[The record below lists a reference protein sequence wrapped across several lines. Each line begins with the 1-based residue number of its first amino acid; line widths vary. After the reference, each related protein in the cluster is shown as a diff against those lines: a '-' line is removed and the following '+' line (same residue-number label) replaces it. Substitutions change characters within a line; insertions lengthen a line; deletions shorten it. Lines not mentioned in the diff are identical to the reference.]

1 MKHFHPLQTDIA
13 RPKQFNDPFDYEPHP
28 LSILAVEEVQ
38 QYIMEHPEIKEDA
51 DQGKMFGVLVV
62 APLRGY
68 SRSVE
73 CGTFGA
79 ARAKDAGI
87 DLAESRQKS
96 TKLMWSEY
104 SAEIQY
110 SCTKPLVLETFPT
123 PHSSLLTPRDDD
135 MRNEIGFL
143 AAYSGLL
150 AGRND
155 WEWFVPPVFDAQDP
169 DGYFKVHEQ
178 KITEMNHEVELL
190 EKDLDDFYH
199 QSDYLKMLRTTENL
213 LSEHEKKMK
222 TAKVLRDMKRLQR
235 NISPEENAE
244 LIRESQFMKAE
255 MRRIKKR
262 CEELEQPWKEKE
274 ETLKNE
280 ITRLK
285 VIRKEASDDL
295 QRWLFAQYKMRN
307 AQGET
312 KDLIEIF
319 NDYNGELPPAG
330 SGDCCAPKLLQY
342 SFENNLQPLC
352 MAEFWWGASPKME
365 IRHHLNYYPACRGK
379 CLPILGW
386 MLGPVFSRSVECGT
400 FGAARA
406 KDAGIDLAE
415 SRQKSTKLMWSENS
429 TEIQS
434 SIPENSHT
442 QNISHST
449 FHTPH
454 STIRILFEDSHL
466 LVLNKPAGMLSV
478 PGKTGEESVES
489 RMREYL
495 RDEVNPII
503 VHRLDMDTSG
513 LMVVAKTKWTYTE
526 LQKQFL
532 EHQVEKTYVA
542 LLEHMPEGKPLKGT
556 ISLPLRPDIYDRPRQ
571 LVDWENGK
579 EAVTE
584 YCIMRSVECGV
595 WSENS
600 TEILSSVPENSH
612 TQSISHSTL
621 HTPHSTIRI
630 LLRPHTGRTH
640 QLRIHCAHQEGLGVP
655 IVGDV
660 LYGHRADRLYL
671 HAETLSFIHPKTG
684 ERLTFTAP
692 APF

>member
-1 MKHFHPLQTDIA
+1 MA
-13 RPKQFNDPFDYEPHP
+13 RPEQFNDPFDYEPHP

-38 QYIMEHPEIKEDA
+38 RYIMERPEIKEDA

-62 APLRGY
+62 SLPR
-68 SRSVE
+68 
-73 CGTFGA
+73 
-79 ARAKDAGI
+79 KDEGERRKEI
-87 DLAESRQKS
+87 TS
-96 TKLMWSEY
+96 
-104 SAEIQY
+104 EIQD
-110 SCTKPLVLETFPT
+110 EGAG
-123 PHSSLLTPRDDD
+123 
-135 MRNEIGFL
+135 IGFL

-169 DGYFKVHEQ
+169 DGYFKVHERE
-178 KITEMNHEVELL
+178 ITQMNHKVELL
-190 EKDLDDFYH
+190 EKDLDHLYH

-222 TAKVLRDMKRLQR
+222 TAKMLRDMKRLQR

-262 CEELEQPWKEKE
+262 CEELEKPWKEKE
-274 ETLKNE
+274 QSLTDRIEQLK
-280 ITRLK
+280 K
-285 VIRKEASDDL
+285 QRKEASDDL
-295 QRWLFAQYKMRN
+295 QRWLFSQYKMRN

-319 NDYNGELPPAG
+319 NDYNGQLPPAG

-342 SFENNLQPLC
+342 AFENNLQPLC

-386 MLGPVFSRSVECGT
+386 MLSR
-400 FGAARA
+400 R
-406 KDAGIDLAE
+406 KDEGG
-415 SRQKSTKLMWSENS
+415 RTKEITSEILDS
-429 TEIQS
+429 KDSGQDSYTQYISPS
-434 SIPENSHT
+434 SLLLRPSSSKN
-442 QNISHST
+442 
-449 FHTPH
+449 
-454 STIRILFEDSHL
+454 ILFEDSHL

-489 RMREYL
+489 MMREYL
-495 RDEVNPII
+495 HDDVNPII

-584 YCIMRSVECGV
+584 YCI
-595 WSENS
+595 
-600 TEILSSVPENSH
+600 
-612 TQSISHSTL
+612 SHSTL
-621 HTPHSTIRI
+621 HIPHSTIKI
-630 LLRPHTGRTH
+630 ILRPRTGRTH
-640 QLRIHCAHQEGLGVP
+640 QLRVHCAHQEGLGVP
-655 IVGDV
+655 IVGDA

>member
-1 MKHFHPLQTDIA
+1 MYSRSEKLKFCLVFRLLIRTFGFMKHFHPLQTDIA

-38 QYIMEHPEIKEDA
+38 RYIMEHPEIKEDA
-51 DQGKMFGVLVV
+51 DQGKMFGVLIVSL
-62 APLRGY
+62 PR
-68 SRSVE
+68 
-73 CGTFGA
+73 
-79 ARAKDAGI
+79 KDEGERRKEI
-87 DLAESRQKS
+87 TS
-96 TKLMWSEY
+96 
-104 SAEIQY
+104 EIQD
-110 SCTKPLVLETFPT
+110 EGAG
-123 PHSSLLTPRDDD
+123 
-135 MRNEIGFL
+135 IGFL

-169 DGYFKVHEQ
+169 DGYFKVHER

-190 EKDLDDFYH
+190 EKELDDFYH

-262 CEELEQPWKEKE
+262 CEELEKPWKEKE
-274 ETLKNE
+274 QSLTDRIEQLK
-280 ITRLK
+280 K
-285 VIRKEASDDL
+285 QRKEASDDL
-295 QRWLFAQYKMRN
+295 QRWLFSQYKMRN

-319 NDYNGELPPAG
+319 NDYNGQLPPAG

-342 SFENNLQPLC
+342 AFENNLQPLC

-386 MLGPVFSRSVECGT
+386 MLSR
-400 FGAARA
+400 R
-406 KDAGIDLAE
+406 KDEGG
-415 SRQKSTKLMWSENS
+415 RTKEITS
-429 TEIQS
+429 EIQDSYTQYISPSSFLPPPS
-434 SIPENSHT
+434 SIK
-442 QNISHST
+442 
-449 FHTPH
+449 
-454 STIRILFEDSHL
+454 ILFEDSHL

-489 RMREYL
+489 MMREYL
-495 RDEVNPII
+495 HDDVNPII

-542 LLEHMPEGKPLKGT
+542 LLEHMPDGKPLKGT

-579 EAVTE
+579 EAITE
-584 YCIMRSVECGV
+584 FWITRKDEGRRRKEIT
-595 WSENS
+595 SEIQDTKDS
-600 TEILSSVPENSH
+600 FQDTCTQYISPSSFLPPPS
-612 TQSISHSTL
+612 S
-621 HTPHSTIRI
+621 IRI
-630 LLRPHTGRTH
+630 ILRPHTGRTH
-640 QLRIHCAHQEGLGVP
+640 QLRVHCAHQEGLGVP
-655 IVGDV
+655 IVGDA

-684 ERLTFTAP
+684 ERLTFTAS

>member
-1 MKHFHPLQTDIA
+1 MYSRSEKLKFCLVFRLLIRTFGFMKHFHPLQTDIA
-13 RPKQFNDPFDYEPHP
+13 RPEQFNDPFDYEPHP
-28 LSILAVEEVQ
+28 LSILAAEEVQ

-62 APLRGY
+62 SLPR
-68 SRSVE
+68 
-73 CGTFGA
+73 
-79 ARAKDAGI
+79 KDEGERRKEI
-87 DLAESRQKS
+87 TS
-96 TKLMWSEY
+96 
-104 SAEIQY
+104 EIQD
-110 SCTKPLVLETFPT
+110 EGAG
-123 PHSSLLTPRDDD
+123 
-135 MRNEIGFL
+135 IGFL

-222 TAKVLRDMKRLQR
+222 TAKVLRDMKRLQH
-235 NISPEENAE
+235 NISPEENTE

-262 CEELEQPWKEKE
+262 CEELEKPWKEKE
-274 ETLKNE
+274 QSLTDRIEQLK
-280 ITRLK
+280 K
-285 VIRKEASDDL
+285 QRKEASDDL
-295 QRWLFAQYKMRN
+295 QRWLFSQYKMRN

-319 NDYNGELPPAG
+319 NDYNGQLPPAG

-342 SFENNLQPLC
+342 AFENNLQPLC

-386 MLGPVFSRSVECGT
+386 MLSRRKDEGGRTKEITPEILDSNDSV
-400 FGAARA
+400 
-406 KDAGIDLAE
+406 
-415 SRQKSTKLMWSENS
+415 QNS
-429 TEIQS
+429 YTQYISPSSFLPPPS
-434 SIPENSHT
+434 SIK
-442 QNISHST
+442 
-449 FHTPH
+449 
-454 STIRILFEDSHL
+454 ILFEDSHL

-489 RMREYL
+489 MMREYL
-495 RDEVNPII
+495 HDDVNPII

-542 LLEHMPEGKPLKGT
+542 LLEHMPEGKALKGT

-579 EAVTE
+579 EAITE
-584 YCIMRSVECGV
+584 YDLSQSENRGYGGTKARGY
-595 WSENS
+595 ENS
-600 TEILSSVPENSH
+600 TEI
-612 TQSISHSTL
+612 QDFKSISRATAP
-621 HTPHSTIRI
+621 PHHRTTEIYVT
-630 LLRPHTGRTH
+630 LRPRTGRTH
-640 QLRIHCAHQEGLGVP
+640 QLRVHCAHQEGLGVP
-655 IVGDV
+655 IVGDA

>member
-1 MKHFHPLQTDIA
+1 MYSRSEKLKFCLVFRLLIRTFGFMKHFHPLQTDIA
-13 RPKQFNDPFDYEPHP
+13 RPEQFNDPFDYEPHP
-28 LSILAVEEVQ
+28 LSILAAEEVQ

-62 APLRGY
+62 SLPR
-68 SRSVE
+68 
-73 CGTFGA
+73 
-79 ARAKDAGI
+79 KDEGERRKEI
-87 DLAESRQKS
+87 TS
-96 TKLMWSEY
+96 
-104 SAEIQY
+104 EIQD
-110 SCTKPLVLETFPT
+110 EGAG
-123 PHSSLLTPRDDD
+123 
-135 MRNEIGFL
+135 IGFL

-169 DGYFKVHEQ
+169 DGYFKVHERE
-178 KITEMNHEVELL
+178 ITQMNHEVELL
-190 EKDLDDFYH
+190 EKELDDFYH

-262 CEELEQPWKEKE
+262 CEELEKPWKEKE
-274 ETLKNE
+274 QSLTDRIEQLK
-280 ITRLK
+280 K
-285 VIRKEASDDL
+285 QRKEASDDL
-295 QRWLFAQYKMRN
+295 QRWLFSQYKMRN

-319 NDYNGELPPAG
+319 NDYNGQLPPAG

-342 SFENNLQPLC
+342 AFENNLQPLC

-386 MLGPVFSRSVECGT
+386 MISRSVECGM
-400 FGAARA
+400 R
-406 KDAGIDLAE
+406 
-415 SRQKSTKLMWSENS
+415 SENS
-429 TEIQS
+429 TEKQS
-434 SIPENSHT
+434 SIPENSYT
-442 QNISHST
+442 QSISHST
-449 FHTPH
+449 LHIPH
-454 STIRILFEDSHL
+454 STIRVLFEDPHL

-478 PGKTGEESVES
+478 PGKTGDVSVES
-489 RMREYL
+489 MMRDYL
-495 RDEVNPII
+495 HNDVNPII

-542 LLEHMPEGKPLKGT
+542 LLEHMPEGKALKGT

-579 EAVTE
+579 EAITE
-584 YCIMRSVECGV
+584 YCISRNEECGV

-600 TEILSSVPENSH
+600 TEIPSSIPENSH
-612 TQSISHSTL
+612 TQSISHSSL
-621 HTPHSTIRI
+621 HTPHSTIKI
-630 LLRPHTGRTH
+630 ILRPHTGRTH
-640 QLRIHCAHQEGLGVP
+640 QLRVHCAHQEGLGVP
-655 IVGDV
+655 IVGDA

>member
-1 MKHFHPLQTDIA
+1 MYSRSEKLKFCLVFRLLIRTFGFMKHFHPLQTDIA
-13 RPKQFNDPFDYEPHP
+13 RPKLFNDPFDYEPHP

-62 APLRGY
+62 SLPR
-68 SRSVE
+68 
-73 CGTFGA
+73 
-79 ARAKDAGI
+79 KDEGERRKEI
-87 DLAESRQKS
+87 TS
-96 TKLMWSEY
+96 
-104 SAEIQY
+104 EIQD
-110 SCTKPLVLETFPT
+110 EGAG
-123 PHSSLLTPRDDD
+123 
-135 MRNEIGFL
+135 IGFL

-169 DGYFKVHEQ
+169 DGYFKVHERE
-178 KITEMNHEVELL
+178 ITQMNHKVELL
-190 EKDLDDFYH
+190 EKELDDFYH

-262 CEELEQPWKEKE
+262 CEELEKPWKEKE
-274 ETLKNE
+274 QSLTDRIEQLK
-280 ITRLK
+280 K
-285 VIRKEASDDL
+285 QRKEASDDL
-295 QRWLFAQYKMRN
+295 QRWLFSQYKMRN

-319 NDYNGELPPAG
+319 NDYNGQLPPAG

-342 SFENNLQPLC
+342 AFENNLQPLC

-386 MLGPVFSRSVECGT
+386 MLSR
-400 FGAARA
+400 R
-406 KDAGIDLAE
+406 KDEGG
-415 SRQKSTKLMWSENS
+415 RTKEI
-429 TEIQS
+429 TPEIQDSKDSGQDSYTQYISPSSFLPPPS
-434 SIPENSHT
+434 SIK
-442 QNISHST
+442 
-449 FHTPH
+449 
-454 STIRILFEDSHL
+454 ILFEDSHL

-489 RMREYL
+489 MMRDYL
-495 RDEVNPII
+495 HDDMNPII

-579 EAVTE
+579 EAITE
-584 YCIMRSVECGV
+584 YCISRNEECGV

-600 TEILSSVPENSH
+600 TEIPSSIPENSH
-612 TQSISHSTL
+612 TQSISHSSL
-621 HTPHSTIRI
+621 HIPHSTIKI
-630 LLRPHTGRTH
+630 ILRPRTGRTH
-640 QLRIHCAHQEGLGVP
+640 QLRVHCAHQEGLGVP
-655 IVGDV
+655 IVGDA
-660 LYGHRADRLYL
+660 LYGHRADHLYL

>member
-1 MKHFHPLQTDIA
+1 MYSRSEKLKFCLVFRLLIRTFGFMKHFHPLQTDIA
-13 RPKQFNDPFDYEPHP
+13 RPEQFNDPFDYEPHP

-62 APLRGY
+62 SLPR
-68 SRSVE
+68 
-73 CGTFGA
+73 
-79 ARAKDAGI
+79 KDEGERRKEI
-87 DLAESRQKS
+87 TS
-96 TKLMWSEY
+96 
-104 SAEIQY
+104 EIQD
-110 SCTKPLVLETFPT
+110 EGAG
-123 PHSSLLTPRDDD
+123 
-135 MRNEIGFL
+135 IGFL

-169 DGYFKVHEQ
+169 DGYFKVHERE
-178 KITEMNHEVELL
+178 ITQMNHEVELL

-213 LSEHEKKMK
+213 LNEHEKKMK

-262 CEELEQPWKEKE
+262 CEELEKPWKEKE
-274 ETLKNE
+274 QSLTDRIEQLK
-280 ITRLK
+280 K
-285 VIRKEASDDL
+285 QRKEASDDL
-295 QRWLFAQYKMRN
+295 QRWLFSQYKMRN

-319 NDYNGELPPAG
+319 NDYNGQLPPAG

-342 SFENNLQPLC
+342 AFENNLQPLC

-386 MLGPVFSRSVECGT
+386 MLCSDFSRNVECGM
-400 FGAARA
+400 R
-406 KDAGIDLAE
+406 
-415 SRQKSTKLMWSENS
+415 SENS
-429 TEIQS
+429 TEIRS

-442 QNISHST
+442 QSISHST
-449 FHTPH
+449 LHIPH
-454 STIRILFEDSHL
+454 STIRVFFEDPHL

-478 PGKTGEESVES
+478 PGKTGDVSVES
-489 RMREYL
+489 MMRDYL
-495 RDEVNPII
+495 HDDMNPII

-513 LMVVAKTKWTYTE
+513 LMVVAKTRWTYTE

-600 TEILSSVPENSH
+600 TEILSSIPENSH
-612 TQSISHSTL
+612 TQSISHSSL
-621 HTPHSTIRI
+621 HIPHSTIRI
-630 LLRPHTGRTH
+630 LLHPRTGRTH
-640 QLRIHCAHQEGLGVP
+640 QLRVHCAHQEGLGAP
-655 IVGDV
+655 IVGDA

-684 ERLTFTAP
+684 ERLTFTAS

>member
-1 MKHFHPLQTDIA
+1 MASPNDFMKHFHTLQTNMA
-13 RPKQFNDPFDYEPHP
+13 RPEQFNDPFDYEPHP
-28 LSILAVEEVQ
+28 LSILAAEEVQ
-38 QYIMEHPEIKEDA
+38 RYIMEHPDIKEDA

-62 APLRGY
+62 SLPR
-68 SRSVE
+68 
-73 CGTFGA
+73 
-79 ARAKDAGI
+79 KDEGGRRKEIA
-87 DLAESRQKS
+87 
-96 TKLMWSEY
+96 T
-104 SAEIQY
+104 EIQ
-110 SCTKPLVLETFPT
+110 SEG
-123 PHSSLLTPRDDD
+123 SG
-135 MRNEIGFL
+135 IGFL

-169 DGYFKVHEQ
+169 NGYFKVHERE
-178 KITEMNHEVELL
+178 ITEMNHKVELL
-190 EKDLDDFYH
+190 EKELDHLYH
-199 QSDYLKMLRTTENL
+199 QPDYLKMLRTTEDL

-222 TAKVLRDMKRLQR
+222 TAKVLRDMKRLQH
-235 NISPEENAE
+235 NISPEEHAE
-244 LIRESQFMKAE
+244 LVRESQFMKAE

-285 VIRKEASDDL
+285 VLRKEASDDL
-295 QRWLFAQYKMRN
+295 QRWLFSQYKMRN

-319 NDYNGELPPAG
+319 NDYNGQLPPAG

-342 SFENNLQPLC
+342 AFENNLQPLC

-386 MLGPVFSRSVECGT
+386 MLSR
-400 FGAARA
+400 R
-406 KDAGIDLAE
+406 KDEGG
-415 SRQKSTKLMWSENS
+415 RTKEITS
-429 TEIQS
+429 EIQDS
-434 SIPENSHT
+434 KDSTQDSYT
-442 QNISHST
+442 QNISPSSLLL
-449 FHTPH
+449 PP
-454 STIRILFEDSHL
+454 SSKNILFEDPYL

-489 RMREYL
+489 MMREYL
-495 RDEVNPII
+495 HDDVNPII

-513 LMVVAKTKWTYTE
+513 LMVIAKTKWTYTE

-579 EAVTE
+579 EAITDYYITRKE
-584 YCIMRSVECGV
+584 EGRRRKEITS
-595 WSENS
+595 
-600 TEILSSVPENSH
+600 EILDSKNSVQDTCTQCISPSSFVLPPS
-612 TQSISHSTL
+612 SIK
-621 HTPHSTIRI
+621 IF
-630 LLRPHTGRTH
+630 LRPQTGRTH
-640 QLRIHCAHQEGLGVP
+640 QLRVHCAHQEGLGVP
-655 IVGDV
+655 IVGDA

-671 HAETLSFIHPKTG
+671 HAETLSFIHPKSG
-684 ERLTFTAP
+684 ERLQFHCP

>member
-1 MKHFHPLQTDIA
+1 MYSRSEKLKFCLVFRLLIRTFGFMKHFHPLQTDIA

-73 CGTFGA
+73 CGV
-79 ARAKDAGI
+79 R
-87 DLAESRQKS
+87 
-96 TKLMWSEY
+96 SEY

-110 SCTKPLVLETFPT
+110 SCTKPLVLETFLT
-123 PHSSLLTPRDDD
+123 PHSSLLTPRDDN
-135 MRNEIGFL
+135 MRSEIGFL

-155 WEWFVPPVFDAQDP
+155 WEWFMPPVFDAQDP
-169 DGYFKVHEQ
+169 DGYFKVHERE
-178 KITEMNHEVELL
+178 ITQMNHEVELL
-190 EKDLDDFYH
+190 EKDLDHLYH

-262 CEELEQPWKEKE
+262 CEELEKPWKEKE
-274 ETLKNE
+274 QSLTDRIEQLK
-280 ITRLK
+280 K
-285 VIRKEASDDL
+285 QRKEASDDL
-295 QRWLFAQYKMRN
+295 QRWLFLKYKMRN

-319 NDYNGELPPAG
+319 NDYNGQLPPAG

-342 SFENNLQPLC
+342 AFENNLQPLC

-386 MLGPVFSRSVECGT
+386 MLGSVFSRSVECG
-400 FGAARA
+400 
-406 KDAGIDLAE
+406 
-415 SRQKSTKLMWSENS
+415 MWSENS

-489 RMREYL
+489 VMREYL

-579 EAVTE
+579 EAITE
-584 YCIMRSVECGV
+584 YCIMMSVECGV

-630 LLRPHTGRTH
+630 ILRPQTGRTH
-640 QLRIHCAHQEGLGVP
+640 QLRVHCAHQEGLGAP
-655 IVGDV
+655 IVGDA

>member
-62 APLRGY
+62 YLPR
-68 SRSVE
+68 
-73 CGTFGA
+73 
-79 ARAKDAGI
+79 KDEGERRKEI
-87 DLAESRQKS
+87 TS
-96 TKLMWSEY
+96 
-104 SAEIQY
+104 EIQD
-110 SCTKPLVLETFPT
+110 EGAG
-123 PHSSLLTPRDDD
+123 
-135 MRNEIGFL
+135 IGFL

-169 DGYFKVHEQ
+169 DGYFKVHERE
-178 KITEMNHEVELL
+178 ITQMNHEVELL
-190 EKDLDDFYH
+190 EKELDDFYH

-262 CEELEQPWKEKE
+262 CEELEKPWKEKE
-274 ETLKNE
+274 QSLTDRIEQLK
-280 ITRLK
+280 K
-285 VIRKEASDDL
+285 QRKEASDDL
-295 QRWLFAQYKMRN
+295 QRWLFSQYKMRN

-319 NDYNGELPPAG
+319 NDYNGQLPPAG

-342 SFENNLQPLC
+342 AFENNLQPLC

-386 MLGPVFSRSVECGT
+386 MLSR
-400 FGAARA
+400 R
-406 KDAGIDLAE
+406 KDEGG
-415 SRQKSTKLMWSENS
+415 RTKEITS
-429 TEIQS
+429 EIQDSKDSGQDSYTQYISPS
-434 SIPENSHT
+434 SLLLRPSSSKN
-442 QNISHST
+442 
-449 FHTPH
+449 
-454 STIRILFEDSHL
+454 ILFEDPHL

-478 PGKTGEESVES
+478 PGKTGDVSVES
-489 RMREYL
+489 MMRDYL
-495 RDEVNPII
+495 HDDVNPII

-513 LMVVAKTKWTYTE
+513 LMVVAKTRWTYTE

-584 YCIMRSVECGV
+584 YDLSQSENRGYGGTKARGY
-595 WSENS
+595 ENS
-600 TEILSSVPENSH
+600 TEI
-612 TQSISHSTL
+612 QDFKIISRATAPPRHRATEIYV
-621 HTPHSTIRI
+621 T
-630 LLRPHTGRTH
+630 LRPRTGRTH
-640 QLRIHCAHQEGLGVP
+640 QLRVHCAHQEGLGVP
-655 IVGDV
+655 IVGDA

>member
-1 MKHFHPLQTDIA
+1 MYSRSEKLKFCLVFRLLIRTFGFMKHFHPLQTDIA

-38 QYIMEHPEIKEDA
+38 RYIMEHPEIKEDA

-62 APLRGY
+62 SLPR
-68 SRSVE
+68 
-73 CGTFGA
+73 
-79 ARAKDAGI
+79 KDEGERRKEI
-87 DLAESRQKS
+87 TS
-96 TKLMWSEY
+96 
-104 SAEIQY
+104 EIQD
-110 SCTKPLVLETFPT
+110 EGAG
-123 PHSSLLTPRDDD
+123 
-135 MRNEIGFL
+135 IGFL

-169 DGYFKVHEQ
+169 DGYFKVHERE
-178 KITEMNHEVELL
+178 ITQMNHKVELL
-190 EKDLDDFYH
+190 EKELDDFYH
-199 QSDYLKMLRTTENL
+199 QSDYLKMLCTTENL

-262 CEELEQPWKEKE
+262 CEELEKPWKEKE
-274 ETLKNE
+274 QSLTDRIEQLK
-280 ITRLK
+280 K
-285 VIRKEASDDL
+285 QRKEASDDL
-295 QRWLFAQYKMRN
+295 QRWLFSQYKMRN

-319 NDYNGELPPAG
+319 NDYNGQLPPAG

-342 SFENNLQPLC
+342 AFENNLQPLC

-386 MLGPVFSRSVECGT
+386 MISRSVECGM
-400 FGAARA
+400 R
-406 KDAGIDLAE
+406 
-415 SRQKSTKLMWSENS
+415 SENS

-434 SIPENSHT
+434 SIPEKSHT

-454 STIRILFEDSHL
+454 STINILFEDSHL

-489 RMREYL
+489 MMREYL
-495 RDEVNPII
+495 HDDMNPII

-513 LMVVAKTKWTYTE
+513 LMVVAKTRWTYTE

-579 EAVTE
+579 EAITE
-584 YCIMRSVECGV
+584 FWITRKEEGGGRKEITSEIQDTKDSVQNTCTQYT
-595 WSENS
+595 SP
-600 TEILSSVPENSH
+600 SSFLPPPS
-612 TQSISHSTL
+612 S
-621 HTPHSTIRI
+621 IRI
-630 LLRPHTGRTH
+630 TLRPRTGRTH
-640 QLRIHCAHQEGLGVP
+640 QLRMHCAHQEGLGVP
-655 IVGDV
+655 IVGDA

>member
-73 CGTFGA
+73 CGV
-79 ARAKDAGI
+79 R
-87 DLAESRQKS
+87 
-96 TKLMWSEY
+96 SEN

-110 SCTKPLVLETFPT
+110 SCTKPLVLETFLT
-123 PHSSLLTPRDDD
+123 PHSSLLTSRDDD

-169 DGYFKVHEQ
+169 DGYFKVHERE
-178 KITEMNHEVELL
+178 ITEMNHEVELL
-190 EKDLDDFYH
+190 EKELDDFYH

-262 CEELEQPWKEKE
+262 CEELEKPWKEKE
-274 ETLKNE
+274 QSLTDRIEQLK
-280 ITRLK
+280 K
-285 VIRKEASDDL
+285 QRKEASDDL
-295 QRWLFAQYKMRN
+295 QRWLFSQYKMRN

-342 SFENNLQPLC
+342 AFENNLQPLC

-386 MLGPVFSRSVECGT
+386 MLGSVFSRSVECG
-400 FGAARA
+400 
-406 KDAGIDLAE
+406 
-415 SRQKSTKLMWSENS
+415 MWSENS

-454 STIRILFEDSHL
+454 STINILFEDPHL

-478 PGKTGEESVES
+478 PGKTGDVSVES
-489 RMREYL
+489 MMRDYL

-584 YCIMRSVECGV
+584 YYIMRSVECGV

-630 LLRPHTGRTH
+630 LLRPQTGRTH
-640 QLRIHCAHQEGLGVP
+640 QLRVHCAHQEGLGVP
-655 IVGDV
+655 IVGDA

-684 ERLTFTAP
+684 ERLTFKAP

>member
-51 DQGKMFGVLVV
+51 DQGKMFGVLIV
-62 APLRGY
+62 APWGY

-73 CGTFGA
+73 CGV
-79 ARAKDAGI
+79 R
-87 DLAESRQKS
+87 
-96 TKLMWSEY
+96 SEN

-110 SCTKPLVLETFPT
+110 SCTKPLVLETFLT
-123 PHSSLLTPRDDD
+123 PHSTLLTPRDDD
-135 MRNEIGFL
+135 MRSEIGFL

-169 DGYFKVHEQ
+169 DGYFKVHER

-190 EKDLDDFYH
+190 EKELDDFYH

-262 CEELEQPWKEKE
+262 CEELEKPWKEKE
-274 ETLKNE
+274 QSLTDRIEQLK
-280 ITRLK
+280 K
-285 VIRKEASDDL
+285 QRKEASDDL
-295 QRWLFAQYKMRN
+295 QRWLFSQYKMRN
-307 AQGET
+307 AQGEI

-319 NDYNGELPPAG
+319 NDYNGQLPPAG

-342 SFENNLQPLC
+342 AFENNLQPLC

-386 MLGPVFSRSVECGT
+386 MLGSDFSRSEECG
-400 FGAARA
+400 
-406 KDAGIDLAE
+406 
-415 SRQKSTKLMWSENS
+415 MWSENS

-454 STIRILFEDSHL
+454 STINILFEDSHL

-489 RMREYL
+489 MMREYL
-495 RDEVNPII
+495 HDDVNPII

-513 LMVVAKTKWTYTE
+513 LMVVAKTRWTYTE

-612 TQSISHSTL
+612 TQSISPSTL

-630 LLRPHTGRTH
+630 LLHPRTGRTH
-640 QLRIHCAHQEGLGVP
+640 QLRVHCAHQEGLGGP
-655 IVGDV
+655 IVGDA

>member
-1 MKHFHPLQTDIA
+1 MYSRSEKLKFCLVFRLLIRTFGFMKHFHPLQTDIA

-38 QYIMEHPEIKEDA
+38 RYIMEHPEIKEDA

-62 APLRGY
+62 SLPR
-68 SRSVE
+68 
-73 CGTFGA
+73 
-79 ARAKDAGI
+79 KDEGERRKEI
-87 DLAESRQKS
+87 TS
-96 TKLMWSEY
+96 
-104 SAEIQY
+104 EIQD
-110 SCTKPLVLETFPT
+110 EGAG
-123 PHSSLLTPRDDD
+123 
-135 MRNEIGFL
+135 IGFL

-178 KITEMNHEVELL
+178 KITQMNHKVELL
-190 EKDLDDFYH
+190 EKDLDHLYH

-262 CEELEQPWKEKE
+262 CEELEKPWKEKE
-274 ETLKNE
+274 QSLTDRIEQLK
-280 ITRLK
+280 K
-285 VIRKEASDDL
+285 QRKEASDDL
-295 QRWLFAQYKMRN
+295 QRWLFSQYKMRN

-319 NDYNGELPPAG
+319 NDYNGQLPPAG

-342 SFENNLQPLC
+342 AFENNLQPLC

-386 MLGPVFSRSVECGT
+386 MLSR
-400 FGAARA
+400 R
-406 KDAGIDLAE
+406 KDEGG
-415 SRQKSTKLMWSENS
+415 RTKEITS
-429 TEIQS
+429 EIQDS
-434 SIPENSHT
+434 KDSTQDSYT
-442 QNISHST
+442 QNISPSSLL
-449 FHTPH
+449 PPP
-454 STIRILFEDSHL
+454 SSIKILFEDPHL

-478 PGKTGEESVES
+478 PGKTGDVSVES
-489 RMREYL
+489 MMRDYL
-495 RDEVNPII
+495 HDDVNPII

-513 LMVVAKTKWTYTE
+513 LMVVAKTRWTYTE

-579 EAVTE
+579 EAITE
-584 YCIMRSVECGV
+584 YCISRNEECGV

-600 TEILSSVPENSH
+600 TEILSSIPENSH
-612 TQSISHSTL
+612 TQSISHSSL

-630 LLRPHTGRTH
+630 ILRPHTGRTH
-640 QLRIHCAHQEGLGVP
+640 QLRVHCAHQEGLGVP
-655 IVGDV
+655 IVGDA

>member
-1 MKHFHPLQTDIA
+1 MYISQYICIFGSMIPFHPLHTDLQ
-13 RPKQFNDPFDYEPHP
+13 RPEQFNNPFCYEPHP
-28 LSILAVEEVQ
+28 LSILAAEEVQ
-38 QYIMEHPEIKEDA
+38 RFLTTHADIKEDA
-51 DQGKMFGVLVV
+51 DKGKMFGVLVIK
-62 APLRGY
+62 RGEGK
-68 SRSVE
+68 RGE
-73 CGTFGA
+73 RREERGE
-79 ARAKDAGI
+79 R
-87 DLAESRQKS
+87 LE
-96 TKLMWSEY
+96 WS
-104 SAEIQY
+104 
-110 SCTKPLVLETFPT
+110 
-123 PHSSLLTPRDDD
+123 DD
-135 MRNEIGFL
+135 EEELGFL

-155 WEWFVPPVFDAQDP
+155 WEWFVPPVYDAQQY
-169 DGYFKVHEQ
+169 DGYFKVHERAISDLNHKVEQ
-178 KITEMNHEVELL
+178 LETELSMLRQHP
-190 EKDLDDFYH
+190 
-199 QSDYLKMLRTTENL
+199 DYLKMKETIAGLLRG
-213 LSEHEKKMK
+213 HEQKMK
-222 TAKVLRDMKRLQR
+222 NAKALRDMKRLQR
-235 NISPEENAE
+235 NLSPEEHAA

-255 MRRIKKR
+255 MRRIKKH
-262 CEELEQPWKEKE
+262 CEEMEQPWQEKEHMLQSEIEALKEKRH
-274 ETLKNE
+274 TD
-280 ITRLK
+280 
-285 VIRKEASDDL
+285 SDAL
-295 QRWLFAQYKMRN
+295 QRWLFSQYHMLN
-307 AQGET
+307 AAGEQ
-312 KDLIEIF
+312 KDLIQIF
-319 NDYNGELPPAG
+319 EAFNGQMPPAG

-342 SFENNLQPLC
+342 AFRHHYTPVC

-365 IRHHLNYYPACRGK
+365 LRRHLHYYPACRGK
-379 CLPILGW
+379 CLPILSW
-386 MLGPVFSRSVECGT
+386 MLGSDFSRSEECGV
-400 FGAARA
+400 
-406 KDAGIDLAE
+406 
-415 SRQKSTKLMWSENS
+415 WSENS

-454 STIRILFEDSHL
+454 STINILFEDSYL

-489 RMREYL
+489 VMRKYL
-495 RDEVNPII
+495 HDDVNPII

-513 LMVVAKTKWTYTE
+513 LMVIAKTKWTYAE

-532 EHQVEKTYVA
+532 EHQVKKTYVA

-621 HTPHSTIRI
+621 HTPQSTIRI
-630 LLRPHTGRTH
+630 ILRPHTGRTH
-640 QLRIHCAHQEGLGVP
+640 QLRVHCAHPDGLDVP
-655 IVGDV
+655 ILGDP
-660 LYGHRADRLYL
+660 LYGKRADRLYL
-671 HAETLSFIHPKTG
+671 HAEC
-684 ERLTFTAP
+684 LTFTHPKSGEKLQFNCP

>member
-1 MKHFHPLQTDIA
+1 MYSRSEKLKFCLVFRLLIRTFGFMKHFHPLQTDIA

-38 QYIMEHPEIKEDA
+38 RYIMEHPEIKEDA

-62 APLRGY
+62 SLPR
-68 SRSVE
+68 
-73 CGTFGA
+73 
-79 ARAKDAGI
+79 KDEGERRKEI
-87 DLAESRQKS
+87 TS
-96 TKLMWSEY
+96 
-104 SAEIQY
+104 EIQD
-110 SCTKPLVLETFPT
+110 EGAG
-123 PHSSLLTPRDDD
+123 
-135 MRNEIGFL
+135 IGFL

-178 KITEMNHEVELL
+178 KITEMNHKVELL
-190 EKDLDDFYH
+190 EKDLDHLYH

-262 CEELEQPWKEKE
+262 CEELEKPWKEKE
-274 ETLKNE
+274 QSLTDRIEQLK
-280 ITRLK
+280 K
-285 VIRKEASDDL
+285 QRKEASDDL
-295 QRWLFAQYKMRN
+295 QRWLFSQYKMRN

-319 NDYNGELPPAG
+319 NDYNGQLPPAG

-342 SFENNLQPLC
+342 AFENNLQPLC

-386 MLGPVFSRSVECGT
+386 MLSRRKDEGGMTKEITSEILDSNDSV
-400 FGAARA
+400 
-406 KDAGIDLAE
+406 
-415 SRQKSTKLMWSENS
+415 QNS
-429 TEIQS
+429 YTQYISPS
-434 SIPENSHT
+434 SFLPPPSSSKN
-442 QNISHST
+442 
-449 FHTPH
+449 
-454 STIRILFEDSHL
+454 ILFEDSHL

-478 PGKTGEESVES
+478 PGKTGDVSVES
-489 RMREYL
+489 MMRDYL
-495 RDEVNPII
+495 HDDVNPII

-579 EAVTE
+579 EAITE
-584 YCIMRSVECGV
+584 FWITRKDEGRRRKEITSEIQDTKDSVQNTCTQYT
-595 WSENS
+595 SP
-600 TEILSSVPENSH
+600 SSFLPPPS
-612 TQSISHSTL
+612 S
-621 HTPHSTIRI
+621 IRI
-630 LLRPHTGRTH
+630 TLRPRTGRTH
-640 QLRIHCAHQEGLGVP
+640 QLRVHCAHQEGLGVP
-655 IVGDV
+655 IVGDA

>member
-1 MKHFHPLQTDIA
+1 MYSRSEKLKFCLVFRLLIRTFGFMKHFHPLQTDIA

-62 APLRGY
+62 SLPR
-68 SRSVE
+68 
-73 CGTFGA
+73 
-79 ARAKDAGI
+79 KDEGERRKEI
-87 DLAESRQKS
+87 TS
-96 TKLMWSEY
+96 
-104 SAEIQY
+104 EIQD
-110 SCTKPLVLETFPT
+110 EGAG
-123 PHSSLLTPRDDD
+123 
-135 MRNEIGFL
+135 IGFL

-169 DGYFKVHEQ
+169 DGYFKVHERE
-178 KITEMNHEVELL
+178 ITQMNHKVELL
-190 EKDLDDFYH
+190 EKELDDFYH

-262 CEELEQPWKEKE
+262 CEELEKPWKEKE
-274 ETLKNE
+274 QSLTDRIEQLK
-280 ITRLK
+280 K
-285 VIRKEASDDL
+285 QRKEASDDL
-295 QRWLFAQYKMRN
+295 QRWLFSQYKMRN

-319 NDYNGELPPAG
+319 NDYNGQLPPAG

-342 SFENNLQPLC
+342 AFENNLQPLC

-386 MLGPVFSRSVECGT
+386 MLSRTKDEGGRTKEITSVIQDS
-400 FGAARA
+400 
-406 KDAGIDLAE
+406 KD
-415 SRQKSTKLMWSENS
+415 STQDSY
-429 TEIQS
+429 
-434 SIPENSHT
+434 T
-442 QNISHST
+442 QNISPSSLLL
-449 FHTPH
+449 PP
-454 STIRILFEDSHL
+454 SSKNILFEDSHL

-478 PGKTGEESVES
+478 PGKTGDVSVES
-489 RMREYL
+489 MMRDYL
-495 RDEVNPII
+495 HDDVNPII

-513 LMVVAKTKWTYTE
+513 LMVVAKTRWTYTE

-579 EAVTE
+579 EAITE
-584 YCIMRSVECGV
+584 FWITRKDEGRRRKEITSEIQDTKDSVQNTCTQYT
-595 WSENS
+595 SP
-600 TEILSSVPENSH
+600 SSFLPPPS
-612 TQSISHSTL
+612 S
-621 HTPHSTIRI
+621 IRI
-630 LLRPHTGRTH
+630 TLRPRTGRTH
-640 QLRIHCAHQEGLGVP
+640 QLRVHCAHQEGLGVP
-655 IVGDV
+655 IVGDA

>member
-1 MKHFHPLQTDIA
+1 MYSRSEKLKFCLVFRLLIRTFGFMKHFHPLQTDIA
-13 RPKQFNDPFDYEPHP
+13 RPEQFNDPFDYEPHP

-38 QYIMEHPEIKEDA
+38 RYIMEHPEIKEDA

-73 CGTFGA
+73 CGV
-79 ARAKDAGI
+79 R
-87 DLAESRQKS
+87 S
-96 TKLMWSEY
+96 
-104 SAEIQY
+104 
-110 SCTKPLVLETFPT
+110 
-123 PHSSLLTPRDDD
+123 
-135 MRNEIGFL
+135 EIGFL

-169 DGYFKVHEQ
+169 KGFFKVHERE
-178 KITEMNHEVELL
+178 ITQMNHKVELL
-190 EKDLDDFYH
+190 EKELNDFYH

-262 CEELEQPWKEKE
+262 CEELEKPWKEKE
-274 ETLKNE
+274 QSLTDRIEQLK
-280 ITRLK
+280 K
-285 VIRKEASDDL
+285 QRKEASDDL
-295 QRWLFAQYKMRN
+295 QRWLFSQYKMRN

-330 SGDCCAPKLLQY
+330 AGDCCAPKLLQY
-342 SFENNLQPLC
+342 AFENNLQPLC

-386 MLGPVFSRSVECGT
+386 MLGSVFSRSVECGT

-449 FHTPH
+449 LHNPQ

-466 LVLNKPAGMLSV
+466 LVLNKPAGILSV

-489 RMREYL
+489 MMRDYL

-513 LMVVAKTKWTYTE
+513 LMVIAKTKWTYTE

-612 TQSISHSTL
+612 NQSISHSTL
-621 HTPHSTIRI
+621 HTPQSTIRI
-630 LLRPHTGRTH
+630 ILRPHTGRTH

-655 IVGDV
+655 IVGDA

>member
-62 APLRGY
+62 SLPR
-68 SRSVE
+68 
-73 CGTFGA
+73 
-79 ARAKDAGI
+79 KDEGERRKEI
-87 DLAESRQKS
+87 SS
-96 TKLMWSEY
+96 
-104 SAEIQY
+104 EIQ
-110 SCTKPLVLETFPT
+110 
-123 PHSSLLTPRDDD
+123 
-135 MRNEIGFL
+135 NEGAGIGFL

-190 EKDLDDFYH
+190 EKDLDHLYH

-262 CEELEQPWKEKE
+262 CEELEKPWKEKE
-274 ETLKNE
+274 QSLTDRIEQLK
-280 ITRLK
+280 K
-285 VIRKEASDDL
+285 QRKEASDDL
-295 QRWLFAQYKMRN
+295 QRWLFSQYKMRN

-319 NDYNGELPPAG
+319 NDYNGQLPPAG

-342 SFENNLQPLC
+342 AFENNLQPLC

-386 MLGPVFSRSVECGT
+386 MLSR
-400 FGAARA
+400 R
-406 KDAGIDLAE
+406 KDEGG
-415 SRQKSTKLMWSENS
+415 RTKEITS
-429 TEIQS
+429 EIQDSKDSAQDSYTQDISPS
-434 SIPENSHT
+434 SLLLPPSSKN
-442 QNISHST
+442 
-449 FHTPH
+449 
-454 STIRILFEDSHL
+454 ILFEDSHL

-478 PGKTGEESVES
+478 PGKTGDVSVES
-489 RMREYL
+489 MMRDYL
-495 RDEVNPII
+495 HDDMNPII

-579 EAVTE
+579 EAITE
-584 YCIMRSVECGV
+584 YWISRKDEGGGRKEITSEIQDTKESVQDTGTQYI
-595 WSENS
+595 SP
-600 TEILSSVPENSH
+600 SSFVLPPS
-612 TQSISHSTL
+612 S
-621 HTPHSTIRI
+621 IRI
-630 LLRPHTGRTH
+630 TLRPRTGRTH
-640 QLRIHCAHQEGLGVP
+640 QLRVHCAHQEGLGVP
-655 IVGDV
+655 IVGDA

>member
-1 MKHFHPLQTDIA
+1 MYSRSEKLKFCLVFRLLIRTFGFMKHFHPLQTDIA

-38 QYIMEHPEIKEDA
+38 RYIMERPEIKEDA

-62 APLRGY
+62 SLPR
-68 SRSVE
+68 
-73 CGTFGA
+73 
-79 ARAKDAGI
+79 KDEGERRKGI
-87 DLAESRQKS
+87 TS
-96 TKLMWSEY
+96 
-104 SAEIQY
+104 EIQD
-110 SCTKPLVLETFPT
+110 EGAG
-123 PHSSLLTPRDDD
+123 
-135 MRNEIGFL
+135 IGFL

-169 DGYFKVHEQ
+169 DGYFKVHERE
-178 KITEMNHEVELL
+178 ITQMNHKVELL
-190 EKDLDDFYH
+190 EKELDHLYH

-244 LIRESQFMKAE
+244 LVRESQFMKAE

-262 CEELEQPWKEKE
+262 CEELEKPWKEKE
-274 ETLKNE
+274 QSLTDRIEQLK
-280 ITRLK
+280 K
-285 VIRKEASDDL
+285 QRKEASDDL
-295 QRWLFAQYKMRN
+295 QRWLFSQYKMRN

-319 NDYNGELPPAG
+319 NDYNGQLPPGG

-342 SFENNLQPLC
+342 AFENNLQPLC

-386 MLGPVFSRSVECGT
+386 MLSR
-400 FGAARA
+400 R
-406 KDAGIDLAE
+406 KDEGG
-415 SRQKSTKLMWSENS
+415 RTKEITS
-429 TEIQS
+429 EIQDS
-434 SIPENSHT
+434 KDSTQDSYT
-442 QNISHST
+442 QNISPSSLLHPPS
-449 FHTPH
+449 
-454 STIRILFEDSHL
+454 SKNILFEDPHL

-489 RMREYL
+489 MMRDYL
-495 RDEVNPII
+495 HDDMNPII

-579 EAVTE
+579 EAITE
-584 YCIMRSVECGV
+584 YDLSQSENRGYGGTKARGY
-595 WSENS
+595 ENS
-600 TEILSSVPENSH
+600 TEI
-612 TQSISHSTL
+612 QDFKSISRATAP
-621 HTPHSTIRI
+621 PHHRNLCNS
-630 LLRPHTGRTH
+630 PS
-640 QLRIHCAHQEGLGVP
+640 P
-655 IVGDV
+655 
-660 LYGHRADRLYL
+660 HRADPPTARALRPPGRIGG
-671 HAETLSFIHPKTG
+671 ANRGGCAVWTSGRPSLSACRNTVVHSS
-684 ERLTFTAP
+684 
-692 APF
+692 

>member
-1 MKHFHPLQTDIA
+1 
-13 RPKQFNDPFDYEPHP
+13 
-28 LSILAVEEVQ
+28 
-38 QYIMEHPEIKEDA
+38 MEHPEIKEDA

-73 CGTFGA
+73 CGV
-79 ARAKDAGI
+79 R
-87 DLAESRQKS
+87 
-96 TKLMWSEY
+96 SEY

-110 SCTKPLVLETFPT
+110 SCTKPLVLETFLT
-123 PHSSLLTPRDDD
+123 PHSSLLTPRDDN
-135 MRNEIGFL
+135 MRSEIGFL

-155 WEWFVPPVFDAQDP
+155 WEWFMPPVFDAQDP
-169 DGYFKVHEQ
+169 DGYFKVHERE
-178 KITEMNHEVELL
+178 ITQMNHEVELL
-190 EKDLDDFYH
+190 EKDLDHLYH

-262 CEELEQPWKEKE
+262 CEELEKPWKEKE
-274 ETLKNE
+274 QSLTDRIEQLK
-280 ITRLK
+280 K
-285 VIRKEASDDL
+285 QRKEASDDL
-295 QRWLFAQYKMRN
+295 QRWLFLKYKMRN

-319 NDYNGELPPAG
+319 NDYNGQLPPAG

-342 SFENNLQPLC
+342 AFENNLQPLC

-386 MLGPVFSRSVECGT
+386 MLGSVFSRSVECG
-400 FGAARA
+400 
-406 KDAGIDLAE
+406 
-415 SRQKSTKLMWSENS
+415 MWSENS

-489 RMREYL
+489 VMREYL

-579 EAVTE
+579 EAITE
-584 YCIMRSVECGV
+584 YCIMMSVECGV

-630 LLRPHTGRTH
+630 ILRPQTGRTH
-640 QLRIHCAHQEGLGVP
+640 QLRVHCAHQEGLGAP
-655 IVGDV
+655 IVGDA

>member
-1 MKHFHPLQTDIA
+1 MYSRSEKLKFCLVFRLLIRTFGFMKHFHPLQTDIA

-62 APLRGY
+62 SLPR
-68 SRSVE
+68 
-73 CGTFGA
+73 
-79 ARAKDAGI
+79 KDEGERRKEI
-87 DLAESRQKS
+87 TS
-96 TKLMWSEY
+96 
-104 SAEIQY
+104 EIQD
-110 SCTKPLVLETFPT
+110 EGAG
-123 PHSSLLTPRDDD
+123 
-135 MRNEIGFL
+135 IGFL

-178 KITEMNHEVELL
+178 KITQMNHKVELL
-190 EKDLDDFYH
+190 EKDLDHLYH

-262 CEELEQPWKEKE
+262 CEELEKPWKEKE
-274 ETLKNE
+274 QSLTDRIEQLK
-280 ITRLK
+280 K
-285 VIRKEASDDL
+285 QRKEASDDL
-295 QRWLFAQYKMRN
+295 QRWLFSQYKMRN

-319 NDYNGELPPAG
+319 NDYNGQLPPAG

-342 SFENNLQPLC
+342 AFENNLQPLC

-386 MLGPVFSRSVECGT
+386 MLSRT
-400 FGAARA
+400 
-406 KDAGIDLAE
+406 KDEGG
-415 SRQKSTKLMWSENS
+415 RTKEITS
-429 TEIQS
+429 EIQDSKDSGQDSYTQYISPSSFLPPPS
-434 SIPENSHT
+434 SIK
-442 QNISHST
+442 
-449 FHTPH
+449 
-454 STIRILFEDSHL
+454 ILFEDSHL

-489 RMREYL
+489 MMRDYL
-495 RDEVNPII
+495 HDDVNPII

-513 LMVVAKTKWTYTE
+513 LMVVAKTRWTYTE

-630 LLRPHTGRTH
+630 LLHPHTGRTH
-640 QLRIHCAHQEGLGVP
+640 QLRVHCAHQEGLGVP
-655 IVGDV
+655 IVGDA

>member
-1 MKHFHPLQTDIA
+1 MYSRSEKLKFCLVFRLLIRTFGFMKHFHPLQTDIA

-38 QYIMEHPEIKEDA
+38 RYIMEHPEIKEDA

-62 APLRGY
+62 SLPR
-68 SRSVE
+68 
-73 CGTFGA
+73 
-79 ARAKDAGI
+79 KDEGERRKEI
-87 DLAESRQKS
+87 TS
-96 TKLMWSEY
+96 
-104 SAEIQY
+104 EIQD
-110 SCTKPLVLETFPT
+110 EGAG
-123 PHSSLLTPRDDD
+123 
-135 MRNEIGFL
+135 IGFL

-169 DGYFKVHEQ
+169 DGYFKVHER

-190 EKDLDDFYH
+190 EKELDDFYH

-262 CEELEQPWKEKE
+262 CEELEKPWKEKE
-274 ETLKNE
+274 QSLTDRIEQLK
-280 ITRLK
+280 K
-285 VIRKEASDDL
+285 QRKEASDDL
-295 QRWLFAQYKMRN
+295 QRWLFSQYKMRN

-319 NDYNGELPPAG
+319 NDYNGQLPPAG

-342 SFENNLQPLC
+342 AFENNLQPLC

-386 MLGPVFSRSVECGT
+386 MLSR
-400 FGAARA
+400 R
-406 KDAGIDLAE
+406 KDEGG
-415 SRQKSTKLMWSENS
+415 RTKEITS
-429 TEIQS
+429 EIQDS
-434 SIPENSHT
+434 KDSTQDSYT
-442 QNISHST
+442 QNISPSSLL
-449 FHTPH
+449 PPP
-454 STIRILFEDSHL
+454 SSIKILFEDPHL

-478 PGKTGEESVES
+478 PGKTGDVSVES
-489 RMREYL
+489 MMREYL
-495 RDEVNPII
+495 HDDVNPII

-579 EAVTE
+579 EAITE
-584 YCIMRSVECGV
+584 YCISRNEECGV

-600 TEILSSVPENSH
+600 TEIPSSIPENSH
-612 TQSISHSTL
+612 TQSISHSSL

-630 LLRPHTGRTH
+630 ILRPRTGRTH
-640 QLRIHCAHQEGLGVP
+640 QLRVHCAHQEGLGVP
-655 IVGDV
+655 IVGDA

>member
-1 MKHFHPLQTDIA
+1 MYSRSEKLKFCLVFRLLIRTFGFMKHFHPLQTDIA
-13 RPKQFNDPFDYEPHP
+13 RPEQFNDPFDYEPHP

-62 APLRGY
+62 SLPR
-68 SRSVE
+68 
-73 CGTFGA
+73 
-79 ARAKDAGI
+79 KDEGERRKEI
-87 DLAESRQKS
+87 TS
-96 TKLMWSEY
+96 
-104 SAEIQY
+104 EIQD
-110 SCTKPLVLETFPT
+110 EGAG
-123 PHSSLLTPRDDD
+123 
-135 MRNEIGFL
+135 IGFL

-169 DGYFKVHEQ
+169 DGYFKVHERE
-178 KITEMNHEVELL
+178 ITQMNHKVELL
-190 EKDLDDFYH
+190 EKDLDHLYH

-213 LSEHEKKMK
+213 LNEHEKKMK

-262 CEELEQPWKEKE
+262 CEELEKPWKEKE
-274 ETLKNE
+274 QSLTDRIEQLK
-280 ITRLK
+280 K
-285 VIRKEASDDL
+285 QRKEASDDL
-295 QRWLFAQYKMRN
+295 QRWLFLQYKMRN

-319 NDYNGELPPAG
+319 NDYNGQLPPAG

-342 SFENNLQPLC
+342 AFENNLQPLC

-386 MLGPVFSRSVECGT
+386 MLSRRKDEGGRTKEITSEILDSNDSV
-400 FGAARA
+400 
-406 KDAGIDLAE
+406 
-415 SRQKSTKLMWSENS
+415 QNS
-429 TEIQS
+429 YTQYISPS
-434 SIPENSHT
+434 SLLLRPSSSKN
-442 QNISHST
+442 
-449 FHTPH
+449 
-454 STIRILFEDSHL
+454 ILFEDSHL

-489 RMREYL
+489 MMRDYL
-495 RDEVNPII
+495 HDDMNPII

-513 LMVVAKTKWTYTE
+513 LMVVAKTRWTYTE

-542 LLEHMPEGKPLKGT
+542 LLEHMPEGKALKGT

-600 TEILSSVPENSH
+600 TEILPSVPENSH

-630 LLRPHTGRTH
+630 LLHPRTGRTH
-640 QLRIHCAHQEGLGVP
+640 QLRVHCAHQEGLGVP
-655 IVGDV
+655 IVGDA

>member
-1 MKHFHPLQTDIA
+1 MYSRSEKLKFCLVFRLLIRTFGFMKHIHPLQTDIA

-38 QYIMEHPEIKEDA
+38 RYIMEHPEIKADA

-62 APLRGY
+62 SLPR
-68 SRSVE
+68 
-73 CGTFGA
+73 
-79 ARAKDAGI
+79 KDEGERRKEI
-87 DLAESRQKS
+87 TS
-96 TKLMWSEY
+96 
-104 SAEIQY
+104 EIQD
-110 SCTKPLVLETFPT
+110 EGAG
-123 PHSSLLTPRDDD
+123 
-135 MRNEIGFL
+135 IGFL

-169 DGYFKVHEQ
+169 DGYFKVHERE
-178 KITEMNHEVELL
+178 ITQMNHEVELL

-262 CEELEQPWKEKE
+262 CEELEKPWKEKE
-274 ETLKNE
+274 QSLTDRIEQLK
-280 ITRLK
+280 K
-285 VIRKEASDDL
+285 QRKEASDDL
-295 QRWLFAQYKMRN
+295 QRWLFLQYKMRN

-319 NDYNGELPPAG
+319 NDYNGQLPPAG

-342 SFENNLQPLC
+342 AFENNLQPLC

-386 MLGPVFSRSVECGT
+386 MLGSVFSRSVECGT

-630 LLRPHTGRTH
+630 ILRPHTGRTH

>member
-1 MKHFHPLQTDIA
+1 
-13 RPKQFNDPFDYEPHP
+13 
-28 LSILAVEEVQ
+28 
-38 QYIMEHPEIKEDA
+38 MEHPEIKEDA

-62 APLRGY
+62 YLPR
-68 SRSVE
+68 
-73 CGTFGA
+73 
-79 ARAKDAGI
+79 KDEGERRKEI
-87 DLAESRQKS
+87 TS
-96 TKLMWSEY
+96 
-104 SAEIQY
+104 EIQD
-110 SCTKPLVLETFPT
+110 EGAG
-123 PHSSLLTPRDDD
+123 
-135 MRNEIGFL
+135 IGFL

-190 EKDLDDFYH
+190 EKDLDHLYH

-213 LSEHEKKMK
+213 LNEHEKKMK

-262 CEELEQPWKEKE
+262 CEELEKPWKEKE
-274 ETLKNE
+274 QSLTDRIEQLK
-280 ITRLK
+280 K
-285 VIRKEASDDL
+285 QRKEASDDL
-295 QRWLFAQYKMRN
+295 QRWLFSQYKMRN

-319 NDYNGELPPAG
+319 NDYNGQLPPAG

-342 SFENNLQPLC
+342 AFENNLQPLC

-386 MLGPVFSRSVECGT
+386 MFSR
-400 FGAARA
+400 R
-406 KDAGIDLAE
+406 KDEGG
-415 SRQKSTKLMWSENS
+415 RTKEITS
-429 TEIQS
+429 EIQDS
-434 SIPENSHT
+434 KDSTQDSYT
-442 QNISHST
+442 QNISPSSLLL
-449 FHTPH
+449 PP
-454 STIRILFEDSHL
+454 SSKNILFEDSHL

-489 RMREYL
+489 MMRDYL
-495 RDEVNPII
+495 HDDVNPII

-612 TQSISHSTL
+612 TQSISHSSL

-630 LLRPHTGRTH
+630 LLHPRTGRTH
-640 QLRIHCAHQEGLGVP
+640 QLRVHCAHQEGLGVP
-655 IVGDV
+655 IVGDA

>member
-1 MKHFHPLQTDIA
+1 MYSRSEKLKFCLVFRLLIRTFGFMKHFHPLQTDIA

-38 QYIMEHPEIKEDA
+38 RYIMEHPEIKEDA

-62 APLRGY
+62 SLPR
-68 SRSVE
+68 
-73 CGTFGA
+73 
-79 ARAKDAGI
+79 KDEGERRKEI
-87 DLAESRQKS
+87 TS
-96 TKLMWSEY
+96 
-104 SAEIQY
+104 EIQD
-110 SCTKPLVLETFPT
+110 EGAG
-123 PHSSLLTPRDDD
+123 
-135 MRNEIGFL
+135 IGFL

-190 EKDLDDFYH
+190 EKELDDFYH

-262 CEELEQPWKEKE
+262 CEELEKPWKEKE
-274 ETLKNE
+274 QSLTDRIEQLK
-280 ITRLK
+280 K
-285 VIRKEASDDL
+285 QRKEASDDL
-295 QRWLFAQYKMRN
+295 QRWLFSQYKMRN

-319 NDYNGELPPAG
+319 NDYNGQLPPAG

-342 SFENNLQPLC
+342 AFENNLQPLC

-386 MLGPVFSRSVECGT
+386 MLCSDFSRNVECGV
-400 FGAARA
+400 
-406 KDAGIDLAE
+406 
-415 SRQKSTKLMWSENS
+415 WNENS

-434 SIPENSHT
+434 SIPENSYT
-442 QNISHST
+442 QSISHST
-449 FHTPH
+449 LHIPH
-454 STIRILFEDSHL
+454 STIRVLFEDSHL

-478 PGKTGEESVES
+478 PGKTGDVSVES
-489 RMREYL
+489 MMRDYL
-495 RDEVNPII
+495 HDDMNPII

-579 EAVTE
+579 EAITE
-584 YCIMRSVECGV
+584 YCISRNEECGV

-600 TEILSSVPENSH
+600 TEILSSIPENSH
-612 TQSISHSTL
+612 TQSISHSSL
-621 HTPHSTIRI
+621 HIPHSTIKII
-630 LLRPHTGRTH
+630 LHPRTGRTH
-640 QLRIHCAHQEGLGVP
+640 QLRVHCAHQEGLGVP
-655 IVGDV
+655 IVGDA

>member
-1 MKHFHPLQTDIA
+1 MYSRSEKLKFCLVFRLLIRTFGFMKHFHPLQTDIA

-62 APLRGY
+62 SLPR
-68 SRSVE
+68 
-73 CGTFGA
+73 
-79 ARAKDAGI
+79 KDEGERRKEI
-87 DLAESRQKS
+87 TS
-96 TKLMWSEY
+96 
-104 SAEIQY
+104 EIQD
-110 SCTKPLVLETFPT
+110 EGAG
-123 PHSSLLTPRDDD
+123 
-135 MRNEIGFL
+135 IGFL

-169 DGYFKVHEQ
+169 DGYFKVHERE
-178 KITEMNHEVELL
+178 ITEMNHEVELL
-190 EKDLDDFYH
+190 EKDLDYLYH

-262 CEELEQPWKEKE
+262 CEELEKPWKEKE
-274 ETLKNE
+274 QSLTDRIEQLK
-280 ITRLK
+280 K
-285 VIRKEASDDL
+285 QRKEASDDL
-295 QRWLFAQYKMRN
+295 QRWLFSQYKMRN

-319 NDYNGELPPAG
+319 NDYNGQLPPAG

-342 SFENNLQPLC
+342 AFENNLQPLC

-365 IRHHLNYYPACRGK
+365 IRHHLNYYSACRGK

-386 MLGPVFSRSVECGT
+386 MLSRT
-400 FGAARA
+400 
-406 KDAGIDLAE
+406 KDEGG
-415 SRQKSTKLMWSENS
+415 RTKEITS
-429 TEIQS
+429 EIQDS
-434 SIPENSHT
+434 KDSTQDSYT
-442 QNISHST
+442 QNISPSSLLL
-449 FHTPH
+449 PP
-454 STIRILFEDSHL
+454 SSKNILFEDSHL

-478 PGKTGEESVES
+478 PGKTGDVSVES
-489 RMREYL
+489 MMRDYL
-495 RDEVNPII
+495 HDDVNPII

-513 LMVVAKTKWTYTE
+513 LMVVAKTRWTYTE

-579 EAVTE
+579 EAITE
-584 YCIMRSVECGV
+584 YWISRSEECGV

-600 TEILSSVPENSH
+600 TEILSSIPENSH
-612 TQSISHSTL
+612 TQSISHSSL
-621 HTPHSTIRI
+621 HIPHSTIRI
-630 LLRPHTGRTH
+630 ILHPRTGRTH
-640 QLRIHCAHQEGLGVP
+640 QLRVHCAHQEGLGAP
-655 IVGDV
+655 IVGDA

-684 ERLTFTAP
+684 ERLTFTAS

>member
-1 MKHFHPLQTDIA
+1 MYSRSEKLKFCLVFRLLIRTFGFMKHFHPLQTDIA

-38 QYIMEHPEIKEDA
+38 RFIMEHPEIKEDA

-62 APLRGY
+62 YLPR
-68 SRSVE
+68 
-73 CGTFGA
+73 
-79 ARAKDAGI
+79 KDEGERRKEI
-87 DLAESRQKS
+87 TS
-96 TKLMWSEY
+96 
-104 SAEIQY
+104 EIQD
-110 SCTKPLVLETFPT
+110 EGAG
-123 PHSSLLTPRDDD
+123 
-135 MRNEIGFL
+135 IGFL

-169 DGYFKVHEQ
+169 DGYFKVHERE
-178 KITEMNHEVELL
+178 ITEMNHEVELL
-190 EKDLDDFYH
+190 EKELDDFYH

-262 CEELEQPWKEKE
+262 CEELEKPWKEKE
-274 ETLKNE
+274 QSLTDRIEQLK
-280 ITRLK
+280 K
-285 VIRKEASDDL
+285 QRKEASDDL
-295 QRWLFAQYKMRN
+295 QRWLFSQYKMRN

-319 NDYNGELPPAG
+319 NDYNGQLPPAG

-342 SFENNLQPLC
+342 AFENNLQPLC

-386 MLGPVFSRSVECGT
+386 MLCSDFSRNVECGV
-400 FGAARA
+400 
-406 KDAGIDLAE
+406 
-415 SRQKSTKLMWSENS
+415 WSENS

-442 QNISHST
+442 QSISHST
-449 FHTPH
+449 LHIPH
-454 STIRILFEDSHL
+454 STIRVLFEDPHL

-478 PGKTGEESVES
+478 PGKTGDVSVES
-489 RMREYL
+489 MMRDYL
-495 RDEVNPII
+495 HDDVNPII

-579 EAVTE
+579 EAITE
-584 YCIMRSVECGV
+584 YCISRNEECGV

-600 TEILSSVPENSH
+600 TEIVRIVLRYCH
-612 TQSISHSTL
+612 LFLRIHIL
-621 HTPHSTIRI
+621 KAYLTPHSTF
-630 LLRPHTGRTH
+630 HTP
-640 QLRIHCAHQEGLGVP
+640 Q
-655 IVGDV
+655 
-660 LYGHRADRLYL
+660 
-671 HAETLSFIHPKTG
+671 
-684 ERLTFTAP
+684 
-692 APF
+692 

>member
-1 MKHFHPLQTDIA
+1 MYSRSEKLKFCLVFRLLIRTFGFMKHFHPLQTDIA
-13 RPKQFNDPFDYEPHP
+13 RPKQLNDPFDYEPHP
-28 LSILAVEEVQ
+28 LSILAAEEVQ
-38 QYIMEHPEIKEDA
+38 RYIMEHPEIKEDA

-62 APLRGY
+62 SLPR
-68 SRSVE
+68 
-73 CGTFGA
+73 
-79 ARAKDAGI
+79 KDEGERRKEI
-87 DLAESRQKS
+87 TS
-96 TKLMWSEY
+96 
-104 SAEIQY
+104 EIQD
-110 SCTKPLVLETFPT
+110 EGAG
-123 PHSSLLTPRDDD
+123 
-135 MRNEIGFL
+135 IGFL

-190 EKDLDDFYH
+190 EKDLDHLYH

-262 CEELEQPWKEKE
+262 CEELEMPWKEKE
-274 ETLKNE
+274 QSLTDRIEQLK
-280 ITRLK
+280 K
-285 VIRKEASDDL
+285 QRKEASDDL
-295 QRWLFAQYKMRN
+295 QRWLFSQYKMRN
-307 AQGET
+307 AQGEI
-312 KDLIEIF
+312 KDIIEIF
-319 NDYNGELPPAG
+319 NDYNGQLPPAG

-342 SFENNLQPLC
+342 AFENNLQPLC

-386 MLGPVFSRSVECGT
+386 MLSR
-400 FGAARA
+400 R
-406 KDAGIDLAE
+406 KDEGG
-415 SRQKSTKLMWSENS
+415 RTKEITS
-429 TEIQS
+429 EIQDSKDSGQDSYTQYISPS
-434 SIPENSHT
+434 SLLLRPSSSKN
-442 QNISHST
+442 
-449 FHTPH
+449 
-454 STIRILFEDSHL
+454 ILFEDPHL

-489 RMREYL
+489 MMRDYL
-495 RDEVNPII
+495 HDDMNPII

-513 LMVVAKTKWTYTE
+513 LMVVAKTRWTYTE

-579 EAVTE
+579 EAITE
-584 YCIMRSVECGV
+584 FWITRKDEGRRRKEITSEIQDTKDSVQNTCTQYI
-595 WSENS
+595 SP
-600 TEILSSVPENSH
+600 SSFLPPPS
-612 TQSISHSTL
+612 S
-621 HTPHSTIRI
+621 IRI
-630 LLRPHTGRTH
+630 TLRPRTGRTH
-640 QLRIHCAHQEGLGVP
+640 QLRVHCAHQEGLGVP
-655 IVGDV
+655 IVGDA

>member
-1 MKHFHPLQTDIA
+1 MYSRSEKLKFCLVFRLLIRTFGFMKHIHPLQTDIA

-38 QYIMEHPEIKEDA
+38 RYIMEHPEIKADA

-62 APLRGY
+62 SLPR
-68 SRSVE
+68 
-73 CGTFGA
+73 
-79 ARAKDAGI
+79 KDEGERRKEI
-87 DLAESRQKS
+87 TS
-96 TKLMWSEY
+96 
-104 SAEIQY
+104 EIQD
-110 SCTKPLVLETFPT
+110 EGAG
-123 PHSSLLTPRDDD
+123 
-135 MRNEIGFL
+135 IGFL

-169 DGYFKVHEQ
+169 DGYFKVHERE
-178 KITEMNHEVELL
+178 ITQMNHEVELL

-262 CEELEQPWKEKE
+262 CEELEKPWKEKE
-274 ETLKNE
+274 QSLTDRIEQLK
-280 ITRLK
+280 K
-285 VIRKEASDDL
+285 QRKEASDDL
-295 QRWLFAQYKMRN
+295 QRWLFLQYKMRN

-319 NDYNGELPPAG
+319 NDYNGQLPPAG

-342 SFENNLQPLC
+342 AFENNLQPLC

-386 MLGPVFSRSVECGT
+386 MLGSVFSRSVECGT

-630 LLRPHTGRTH
+630 LLRPQTGRTH

-655 IVGDV
+655 IVGDA